1 MYMKQEIII
10 RYTREGKSQR
20 QISRELK
27 ISRKTVK
34 KYIES
39 YIDSKGS
46 KPINSPDLH
55 EHLSLR
61 PKYSCSKRERRILN
75 TEVQQEINQLLDL
88 NAKKRR
94 EGLHKQVLKKCD
106 IHIALQEK
114 GFTISYTT
122 VCNYISI
129 REKRSSEAFI
139 RQRYDPGSVCE
150 FDWGEVKVKINN
162 QRTVL
167 QMAVFT
173 SAYSNYRYACLYY
186 RQDTLAFME
195 SHVEFFSHTG
205 GVYHQMVYDNMR
217 VVVARFVGRKEK
229 EPTQSL
235 VNLKGHYRFNHR
247 FCNAYRGNE
256 KGHVERSVEYIR
268 RKSFGFKDEF
278 SSIDQAREH
287 LCSAVEKLNKAPR
300 QNIDKTSF
308 ELFNREKEF
317 LWKSP
322 TPFCCYSTE
331 QFRADKYATIS
342 FNGNRYSVPDHL
354 VGEFV
359 DVKIYSDQ
367 LKMYYQDQL
376 AGTHQRSYGAHSWTI
391 NLEHYLNT
399 LYKKPGALSGSEAL
413 AQSSDYLREIYGKY
427 YQDSP
432 REFIELVIYCR
443 KHSIDIARL
452 QQAENQLLSWCP
464 TNITTEKITAIL
476 GNNPSEEE
484 AVLKNDKQIESASLA
499 HLLELSNLIEN

>member
-1 MYMKQEIII
+1 MNSKQEIII

-20 QISRELK
+20 QIARELN
-27 ISRKTVK
+27 ISRPTVK

-39 YIDSKGS
+39 YVGRKEPNPESS
-46 KPINSPDLH
+46 QPLY
-55 EHLSLR
+55 EHLSIKPIYNCSNR
-61 PKYSCSKRERRILN
+61 SKRTLSA
-75 TEVQQEINQLLDL
+75 EVQQEINRLLEV

-106 IHIALQEK
+106 IHAALQSN
-114 GFTISYTT
+114 GFTIGYTT
-122 VCNYISI
+122 VCNYISSQ
-129 REKRSSEAFI
+129 EKRSLEAYI
-139 RQRYDPGSVCE
+139 RQRYAPGSVCE

-195 SHVEFFSHTG
+195 SHVEFYSHTC

-217 VVVARFVGRKEK
+217 VAVARFVGRNEK
-229 EPTQSL
+229 EPTQAL

-268 RKSFGFKDEF
+268 RKAFGVKDEF
-278 SSIDQAREH
+278 SSIGQAREY
-287 LCSAVEKLNKAPR
+287 LCDVVERLNKSPR
-300 QNIDKTSF
+300 QSSDKTSF
-308 ELFNREKEF
+308 DLFKQEKEF
-317 LWKSP
+317 LWESP
-322 TPFCCYSTE
+322 VPFSCHSTE
-331 QFRADKYATIS
+331 QFRVDKYSTIS
-342 FNGNRYSVPDHL
+342 FSGNRYSVPDHL

-367 LKMYYQDQL
+367 LKMYYQDKL
-376 AGTHQRSYGAHSWTI
+376 AGTHQRSYGAHTWTI
-391 NLEHYLNT
+391 SLEHYLNT

-413 AQSSDYLREIYGKY
+413 AQSSDYLKGIYKKY
-427 YQDSP
+427 YQESP
-432 REFIELVIYCR
+432 RDFVELVMYCR
-443 KHSIDIARL
+443 KHDIGVGRL
-452 QQAENQLLSWCP
+452 QEAENQLLNLCP
-464 TNITTEKITAIL
+464 TNITTEKMTAIL
-476 GNNPSEEE
+476 GNRPSKTE
-484 AVLKNDKQIESASLA
+484 AILKNDKQIESASVA
-499 HLLELSNLIEN
+499 HLLALSNLMEN